1 MLFSGPLDFF
11 WSTAVWRYPVPGTEV
26 FIWALMVAGI
36 GIIHLCS
43 VTSVHMLLKQ
53 QNRSIEWWVSMSSY
67 NPTSL
72 TFSLSSFKPY
82 HPCIPPHHF
91 NFMWVLLSAPHF
103 SHPSPHDLFPAFW
116 SLQTFQVTYKT
127 NFKTMVHTR
136 ETTHDISLS
145 GAGLV
150 HPVWCSPNSLYFPA
164 VFITSFFF
172 SRVEFYFLNAPHF
185 HYQFISWWRS
195 RLSPFPS

>member
-1 MLFSGPLDFF
+1 
-11 WSTAVWRYPVPGTEV
+11 
-26 FIWALMVAGI
+26 
-36 GIIHLCS
+36 
-43 VTSVHMLLKQ
+43 
-53 QNRSIEWWVSMSSY
+53 MSSY
-67 NPTSL
+67 NPTSF

-82 HPCIPPHHF
+82 HPCIPPFHF
-91 NFMWVLLSAPHF
+91 NFMWALLSAPYF

-116 SLQTFQVTYKT
+116 SLQTSQVTYKT

-145 GAGLV
+145 GAGLA

-195 RLSPFPS
+195 RLSPFPAKVKRATRNMLCLAFYCKIVCSFFFLFFLFSFSFFLCLYLGWVLK